1 MKKMKLILV
10 ITLGLTLGC
19 KAQTQEER
27 FNSYKTL
34 IVGTWIAEDDSSNK
48 VIFSSDNKIK
58 VYIDNNLEDTTF
70 YELSLT
76 CNSNS
81 NNSYDVFLKIKID
94 TTTYNC
100 DIINNIVTDST
111 NKTILSI
118 TNQKGQLEKF
128 FKQ

>member
-1 MKKMKLILV
+1 MKKIKIIIV

-27 FNSYKTL
+27 FNSYNTL
-34 IVGTWIAEDDSSNK
+34 IIGTWIAEDDSSNK
-48 VIFSSDNKIK
+48 VIFSSDNKMK

-81 NNSYDVFLKIKID
+81 NNSYDVF
-94 TTTYNC
+94 
-100 DIINNIVTDST
+100 
-111 NKTILSI
+111 
-118 TNQKGQLEKF
+118 
-128 FKQ
+128 FKN